1 MGHANANLKKLRHFA
16 GHLVCVKTG
25 FLFPQSADMT
35 TTTCNNKK
43 HPPHGFRGTEAFC
56 QAEDQIIFSS
66 SHSKDEQQ
74 NLCEYTD
81 ALHDSSQNPIRKTAR
96 EVSFPV
102 KLFEMLD
109 LAEKDGLSHIISW
122 QPHGRCFVMRTP
134 SQIENVLMRYMP
146 GLKKKRSFQRQVS
159 KAVWRLKDFV
169 VGVPSTHLLFL
180 CTPTAATIRL

>member
-1 MGHANANLKKLRHFA
+1 MLSFNQICYTREMGHAKCKCKLEEASPLRRPF
-16 GHLVCVKTG
+16 GVCQNWITG
-25 FLFPQSADMT
+25 SFSSQRADMT
-35 TTTCNNKK
+35 TTTHNNKK
-43 HPPHGFRGTEAFC
+43 HPPHGFRGREAFC

-74 NLCEYTD
+74 NLCERMD
-81 ALHDSSQNPIRKTAR
+81 ALRDSSQNPIRKTAR

-159 KAVWRLKDFV
+159 KAVWRLN
-169 VGVPSTHLLFL
+169 SL
-180 CTPTAATIRL
+180 